1 MVRHTIVVQIVLYQ
15 LLICVVCIKA
25 AEPARYEER
34 PQSARVFY
42 FGNSLTGSS
51 MPALHPEL
59 GQSAGKQWICD
70 AFLGAG
76 WQSWQ
81 HRNELWRALGRSVDA
96 TTQSAFSR
104 GDLTLDESLAASA
117 AFKPKIFLTGEWDA
131 IVIQIFGSRLRF
143 VTDNMWG
150 STFDGPVDIG
160 DVAAASDIIR
170 IFLARNPQGRV
181 FIYTVW
187 PSMSAGKVP
196 PDDQLPAWAVAMKKR
211 LGEIRTAEFPD
222 REHFD
227 YEKLWASPYL
237 GDHEKPWTLAD
248 YPHWRTRAYTE
259 QVFEEIKKN
268 FPELWTTGRLH
279 HLPGGELFSRL
290 NKKMEA
296 GEFPGVKSI
305 KDYYTDVQH
314 IRAGAPAYSIAA
326 LFYAG
331 LFRERPDTLDYTIY
345 NDQKRYGEDPHHDH
359 GEVLEITPE
368 RASVIHETIWEL
380 LTTHPQAN
388 LGLK

>member
-1 MVRHTIVVQIVLYQ
+1 MGRYVMVLQSVVWQ
-15 LLICVVCIKA
+15 LLFGVFCIKA
-25 AEPARYEER
+25 GEPARDNER
-34 PQSARVFY
+34 PQSVRVFY

-59 GQSAGKQWICD
+59 GKSAGKQWICD

-117 AFKPKIFLTGEWDA
+117 AFKPKIFLTSEWDA
-131 IVIQIFGSRLRF
+131 IVIQIFGSRLWF

-170 IFLARNPQGRV
+170 IFLAKKPEGRV

-187 PSMSAGKVP
+187 PSMPAGKVP

-326 LFYAG
+326 LFYTG

-368 RASVIHETIWEL
+368 RANVIHETIWEL